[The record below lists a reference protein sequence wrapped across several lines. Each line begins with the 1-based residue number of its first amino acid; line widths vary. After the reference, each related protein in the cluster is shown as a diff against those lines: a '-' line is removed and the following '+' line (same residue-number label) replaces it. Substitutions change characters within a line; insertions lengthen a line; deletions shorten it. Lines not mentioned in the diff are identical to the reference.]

1 MFEGNKSY
9 NSPFRHVGFQ
19 DTNSRSPT
27 KLLVTNLVP
36 GTQYQFRVAIK
47 SGCSEL
53 TYSDKVEA
61 STQFDG
67 KITFSHMSRS
77 IMLLYCS

>member
-9 NSPFRHVGFQ
+9 NSSFRHVGFQ

-27 KLLVTNLVP
+27 KLVVTNLVP
-36 GTQYQFRVAIK
+36 GTHYQFQVAIK
-47 SGCSEL
+47 RACSEL
-53 TYSDKVEA
+53 KYSDKAEA

-67 KITFSHMSRS
+67 KITFSTF
-77 IMLLYCS
+77 